1 MPARAPRRAMDVDAL
16 DVDLRV
22 PDDREV
28 RRRRDGTRRN
38 ATRQLETNLNSKLK
52 RTTDDAMRRRR
63 QGLTRRAKELRE
75 LRATLARE
83 LARRRREAFGEDD
96 ETAAPSGAKEEE
108 ENDDDDDD
116 VRGDDARGEE
126 CVFEDDDATVPNARS
141 LSDGEEYA
149 AAVAAAL
156 EPTIPQSD
164 DFAAAGDDGGDD
176 GVDAHDGGGRSIPTV
191 LDGDDEALATLEALG
206 VASESE
212 TRGTDSKRKRGRIEE
227 TPMAVGADEGVD
239 ARDRVAESP
248 GRVLRFSVGASLGLD
263 DDDLVAA
270 AEARERAEATP
281 AKDASVAYV
290 RAMTTRFDGGAPV
303 RVAFSDTMRGANA
316 AQHLGV
322 VVETSGGA
330 SMDALVF
337 RVDVDAA
344 TYVGSCSLHETRSS
358 PSQRTTRRRS
368 SIGAT
373 ATAASAPPS
382 ADAVRVSPHGRF
394 VFAAHDED
402 GVRLL
407 AVRDGDVPA
416 SKNASTS
423 SDVVKHLE
431 CGFKVTRV
439 ATTMGESGFLLAAAG
454 EPGRCVVWSWSV
466 NDANDDEFLLKEHV
480 TCDEMPAMNY
490 RGVVPKP
497 GTPTSLQWLD
507 VDRNPK
513 IVAVVDEGLTYV
525 WNVLEKARD
534 RSSYAIDHGIRSL
547 IPVHCE
553 GVPSRGPAE
562 DEPLAAVALARR
574 KRAPLLDLESKDSSD
589 DSLSSERGE
598 SCAIGAAL
606 IRVHGLSIGESLFAS
621 ESSTAVSLA
630 CAGEDACF
638 GARDG
643 AFVAWNIATGECAL
657 KVLLAVPASGELTD
671 DQDLAVRSVACAE
684 RHVAACCGD
693 GVFVFAKSAPRAS

>member
-1 MPARAPRRAMDVDAL
+1 ML
-16 DVDLRV
+16 D
-22 PDDREV
+22 E
-28 RRRRDGTRRN
+28 
-38 ATRQLETNLNSKLK
+38 
-52 RTTDDAMRRRR
+52 
-63 QGLTRRAKELRE
+63 
-75 LRATLARE
+75 
-83 LARRRREAFGEDD
+83 
-96 ETAAPSGAKEEE
+96 
-108 ENDDDDDD
+108 
-116 VRGDDARGEE
+116 
-126 CVFEDDDATVPNARS
+126 
-141 LSDGEEYA
+141 
-149 AAVAAAL
+149 
-156 EPTIPQSD
+156 
-164 DFAAAGDDGGDD
+164 
-176 GVDAHDGGGRSIPTV
+176 
-191 LDGDDEALATLEALG
+191 DDEALVTLEALG

-263 DDDLVAA
+263 DDDLIAA
-270 AEARERAEATP
+270 AEARERAAATP
-281 AKDASVAYV
+281 AKDASMAYV

-303 RVAFSDTMRGANA
+303 RVVFSDTMRGANA
-316 AQHLGV
+316 AQHLVV

-337 RVDVDAA
+337 RVDVDEA
-344 TYVGSCSLHETRSS
+344 TCVGSCSLHETRSS
-358 PSQRTTRRRS
+358 PSQRATRRRS

-373 ATAASAPPS
+373 ASAASAPPS
-382 ADAVRVSPHGRF
+382 PDAVRVSPNGRF
-394 VFAAHDED
+394 VFAAHAED

-407 AVRDGDVPA
+407 AVRDGDAPA
-416 SKNASTS
+416 SKNTSTS
-423 SDVVKHLE
+423 SDVVKHLG